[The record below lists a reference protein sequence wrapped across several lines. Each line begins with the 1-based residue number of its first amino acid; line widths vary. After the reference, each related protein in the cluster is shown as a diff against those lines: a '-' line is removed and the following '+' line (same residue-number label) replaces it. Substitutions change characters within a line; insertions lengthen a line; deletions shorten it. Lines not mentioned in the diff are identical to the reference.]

1 MRDEKVLKIAF
12 LFQVASF
19 WNTWDSLYR
28 ACHEDDNCETRFFL
42 IEGSDEENAQMAGAE
57 SFLRE
62 KYIFFKIEKSM
73 MLLMACG
80 KCGKKKCLSLAH
92 FVFHKRAM
100 LFHRFINRLLPPPF

>member
-1 MRDEKVLKIAF
+1 MLYVGKIERLNINRKKGLVRFSKINIFLSKV
-12 LFQVASF
+12 
-19 WNTWDSLYR
+19 
-28 ACHEDDNCETRFFL
+28 
-42 IEGSDEENAQMAGAE
+42 
-57 SFLRE
+57 
-62 KYIFFKIEKSM
+62 EKSM